1 MVRLPLVCDDPASK
15 PLNPV
20 RGSNVIRVVW
30 IPHST
35 AIVQFGEDSTAVDR
49 VTSLRRSLTQFAVNE
64 SKVAFSCFTDSIDV
78 FRPCEVGG

>member
-1 MVRLPLVCDDPASK
+1 MCDDPASK
-15 PLNPV
+15 PLNSV
-20 RGSNVIRVVW
+20 QGSNVIRVVW

-49 VTSLRRSLTQFAVNE
+49 VTSLWRSLMQFAVNE